1 MKNIF
6 VVNSIYH
13 TLTAFILTHSIFKN
27 DENYLVIMRPP
38 KFETWK
44 NNEILKYIS

>member
-13 TLTAFILTHSIFKN
+13 ALTAFILTHSI
-27 DENYLVIMRPP
+27 
-38 KFETWK
+38 
-44 NNEILKYIS
+44 LKMMKII